1 MQTWAVT
8 APDAP
13 DAPDAPS
20 VRRLLIA
27 ASLVAAAAA
36 LPVPGIA
43 GSARAQDTVPDPSRT
58 FTFQGEVRD
67 YRTELP
73 IPEAT
78 VQIAELK
85 LLVVTDRVGRFV
97 FPELVPGRYTFITSS
112 FGYETNREQSAVGL
126 NAFMVV
132 RLNPM
137 AIELEGIEVVVERL
151 VRQLEVRR
159 LGTPRASEAFETEA
173 MERTIEMDV
182 AAFVDARTAL
192 TLYRDQLDRLQVRLR
207 GRQLP
212 LRVCLDEVAVA
223 SGFLG
228 NIHPGELGLLEVYE
242 GMGMVRMYTKDFL
255 SRAAREGFSPAPI
268 PLVGRG
274 C

>member
-1 MQTWAVT
+1 MPTASPAVP
-8 APDAP
+8 AI
-13 DAPDAPS
+13 
-20 VRRLLIA
+20 RRLVIGVSCALSAVALATTGSMGA
-27 ASLVAAAAA
+27 AH
-36 LPVPGIA
+36 
-43 GSARAQDTVPDPSRT
+43 AQDTLPEPPPT
-58 FTFQGEVRD
+58 FMFQGEVRD
-67 YRTELP
+67 YMTELP
-73 IPEAT
+73 IPGAS

-85 LLVVTDRVGRFV
+85 LLVTTDHVGRFA
-97 FPELVPGRYTFITSS
+97 FPELAPGRYTFVTSG
-112 FGYETNREQSAVGL
+112 FGYETNREQSAIGM

-137 AIELEGIEVVVERL
+137 AITIEGIEVTVERL

-159 LGTPRASEAFETEA
+159 LSTPRASEAFETEV
-173 MERTIEMDV
+173 MEQTMEIDV
-182 AAFVDARTAL
+182 AAFVNARTSL

-207 GRQLP
+207 GRQRP

-223 SGFLG
+223 SGFLS
-228 NIHPGELGLLEVYE
+228 NIQPGELGLLEVYE

>member
-1 MQTWAVT
+1 VPAASPAVPTIRRLVIRVSCALSAVT
-8 APDAP
+8 
-13 DAPDAPS
+13 
-20 VRRLLIA
+20 
-27 ASLVAAAAA
+27 
-36 LPVPGIA
+36 LPVT
-43 GSARAQDTVPDPSRT
+43 GSMGAAHAQDTLPSPPPT

-67 YRTELP
+67 YMTELP
-73 IPEAT
+73 IAGAS
-78 VQIAELK
+78 VQIADLK
-85 LLVVTDRVGRFV
+85 RAAVTDHVGRFV
-97 FPELVPGRYTFITSS
+97 FPELAPGRYTFVTSG
-112 FGYETNREQSAVGL
+112 FGYETNREQSAIGL

-137 AIELEGIEVVVERL
+137 AIALEGIEVTVERL

-159 LGTPRASEAFETEA
+159 LSTPRASEAFETEI
-173 MERTIEMDV
+173 MERTMEADV
-182 AAFVDARTAL
+182 ASFVDARTSL

-207 GRQLP
+207 GRQQP

-228 NIHPGELGLLEVYE
+228 NIQPGELGLLEVYE

>member
-1 MQTWAVT
+1 MLT
-8 APDAP
+8 ASPP
-13 DAPDAPS
+13 VPTC
-20 VRRLLIA
+20 RRLVIGLSCVLSA
-27 ASLVAAAAA
+27 ASLSATGSVGAAH
-36 LPVPGIA
+36 
-43 GSARAQDTVPDPSRT
+43 AQDTLPEPPPT

-73 IPEAT
+73 IPGAS

-85 LLVVTDRVGRFV
+85 LLVMTDHVGRFA
-97 FPELVPGRYTFITSS
+97 FAELAPGHYTFVTSG
-112 FGYETNREQSAVGL
+112 FGYETNRERSVIGL

-137 AIELEGIEVVVERL
+137 AITLEGIEVTVERL
-151 VRQLEVRR
+151 VRQLEIRR
-159 LGTPRASEAFETEA
+159 LSTPRASEAFETEV
-173 MERTIEMDV
+173 MERTMEIDV
-182 AAFVDARTAL
+182 AAFVNARTSL

-207 GRQLP
+207 GRQRP

-228 NIHPGELGLLEVYE
+228 NIQPSELGLLEVYE

-255 SRAAREGFSPAPI
+255 SRAATEGFSPAPI

>member
-1 MQTWAVT
+1 MRTRAVT
-8 APDAP
+8 VRAAPN
-13 DAPDAPS
+13 
-20 VRRLLIA
+20 VRLLVIA
-27 ASLVAAAAA
+27 ALCALSAAA
-36 LPVPGIA
+36 LLLPGITGA
-43 GSARAQDTVPDPSRT
+43 AHAQDTLPDPPRT

-67 YRTELP
+67 YMTELP
-73 IPEAT
+73 VPGAS

-85 LLVVTDRVGRFV
+85 RLVVTDHVGRFA
-97 FPELVPGRYTFITSS
+97 FAGLTPGRYTFVTSG

-137 AIELEGIEVVVERL
+137 AIALEGIEVTVERL

-173 MERTIEMDV
+173 MQRTMETDV
-182 AAFVDARTAL
+182 AAFVDARTSL

-207 GRQLP
+207 GRQQP

-228 NIHPGELGLLEVYE
+228 NIQPRELGLLEVYE

>member
-1 MQTWAVT
+1 MHTRALTVPG
-8 APDAP
+8 APTI
-13 DAPDAPS
+13 
-20 VRRLLIA
+20 RRRAIA
-27 ASLVAAAAA
+27 ASLALSAATLPAA
-36 LPVPGIA
+36 GTA
-43 GSARAQDTVPDPSRT
+43 GAAYAQDTPPEPPPT
-58 FTFQGEVRD
+58 FTLQGEVRD

-73 IPEAT
+73 IPGAS

-85 LLVVTDRVGRFV
+85 RLVATDHVGRFA
-97 FPELVPGRYTFITSS
+97 FPELAPGRYTFVTSG
-112 FGYETNREQSAVGL
+112 FGYETNREQSAIGL

-137 AIELEGIEVVVERL
+137 AITLEGIEVTVERL

-159 LGTPRASEAFETEA
+159 LSTPRASEVFETEV
-173 MERTIEMDV
+173 MERTMEADV
-182 AAFVDARTAL
+182 ASFVDARTSL
-192 TLYRDQLDRLQVRLR
+192 TLYRDQLDRLQVRFR
-207 GRQLP
+207 GRQRP

-228 NIHPGELGLLEVYE
+228 NIQPGELGLLEVYE

-255 SRAAREGFSPAPI
+255 SRAANEGFSPAPI

>member
-1 MQTWAVT
+1 MHT
-8 APDAP
+8 ASPPAP
-13 DAPDAPS
+13 T
-20 VRRLLIA
+20 VRRLVVGVSCALSA
-27 ASLVAAAAA
+27 VTLPATGSMAAAQ
-36 LPVPGIA
+36 
-43 GSARAQDTVPDPSRT
+43 AQDTLPDPAPT
-58 FTFQGEVRD
+58 FLFQGEVRD
-67 YRTELP
+67 YMTELP
-73 IPEAT
+73 IPGAS

-85 LLVVTDRVGRFV
+85 LLVTADHVGRFA
-97 FPELVPGRYTFITSS
+97 FPELVPGRYTFVTSG
-112 FGYETNREQSAVGL
+112 FGYETNREQSAISM

-137 AIELEGIEVVVERL
+137 AIALEGIEVVVERL

-159 LGTPRASEAFETEA
+159 LSTPRASEAFETEA
-173 MERTIEMDV
+173 MQRTMEMDV
-182 AAFVDARTAL
+182 AAFVDARTSL

-207 GRQLP
+207 GRQRP

>member
-1 MQTWAVT
+1 MPPASPPGSTI
-8 APDAP
+8 
-13 DAPDAPS
+13 
-20 VRRLLIA
+20 RRLVTGL
-27 ASLVAAAAA
+27 SCVLSAAA
-36 LPVPGIA
+36 LPA
-43 GSARAQDTVPDPSRT
+43 TGSVGAAHAQDTLPEPPPT

-67 YRTELP
+67 YMTELP
-73 IPEAT
+73 IPGAS

-85 LLVVTDRVGRFV
+85 FLVMTDHVGRFA
-97 FPELVPGRYTFITSS
+97 FPELAPGRYTFVTSG
-112 FGYETNREQSAVGL
+112 FGYETNREQSTIGM

-137 AIELEGIEVVVERL
+137 AIALEGIEVTVERL
-151 VRQLEVRR
+151 VRQLEIRR
-159 LGTPRASEAFETEA
+159 LSTPRASEAFETEV
-173 MERTIEMDV
+173 MEQTMETDV
-182 AAFVDARTAL
+182 ASFVDARTSL

-207 GRQLP
+207 GRQRP

-228 NIHPGELGLLEVYE
+228 NIQPGELGLLEVYE

>member
-1 MQTWAVT
+1 MHTR
-8 APDAP
+8 APTVPAAP
-13 DAPDAPS
+13 N
-20 VRRLLIA
+20 VRLLAIA
-27 ASLVAAAAA
+27 ASLALPVAV
-36 LPVPGIA
+36 LPVPGITGGA
-43 GSARAQDTVPDPSRT
+43 CAQDTLPEPPAA

-67 YRTELP
+67 YMTELP
-73 IPEAT
+73 VPGAS

-85 LLVVTDRVGRFV
+85 RLVVTDHVGRFE
-97 FPELVPGRYTFITSS
+97 FPELVPGHYTFVTSG
-112 FGYETNREQSAVGL
+112 FGYETNREESAVGL

-137 AIELEGIEVVVERL
+137 AIALEGIEVTVERL

-159 LGTPRASEAFETEA
+159 LSTPRASEAFETDA
-173 MERTIEMDV
+173 MQRTMEMDV
-182 AAFVDARTAL
+182 AAFVDARTSL

-207 GRQLP
+207 GRQQP

-228 NIHPGELGLLEVYE
+228 NIQPGELGLLEVYE
-242 GMGMVRMYTKDFL
+242 GMGMIRMYTKDFL

>member
-1 MQTWAVT
+1 MLT
-8 APDAP
+8 AS
-13 DAPDAPS
+13 PS
-20 VRRLLIA
+20 VPAVRPLVIGVACALSAGTLA
-27 ASLVAAAAA
+27 AT
-36 LPVPGIA
+36 
-43 GSARAQDTVPDPSRT
+43 GSMGPAHAQDTLPEPPPT

-67 YRTELP
+67 YMTELP
-73 IPEAT
+73 IPGAT

-85 LLVVTDRVGRFV
+85 RSVETDHVGRFA
-97 FPELVPGRYTFITSS
+97 FPELVPGRYMFVTSG
-112 FGYETNREQSAVGL
+112 FGYETNREQSAIGM

-137 AIELEGIEVVVERL
+137 AIALEGIEVIVERL

-159 LGTPRASEAFETEA
+159 LNTPRASEAFETEV
-173 MERTIEMDV
+173 MERTMEIDV
-182 AAFVDARTAL
+182 AAFVNARTSL

-207 GRQLP
+207 GRQRP

-228 NIHPGELGLLEVYE
+228 NIQPGELGLLEVYE